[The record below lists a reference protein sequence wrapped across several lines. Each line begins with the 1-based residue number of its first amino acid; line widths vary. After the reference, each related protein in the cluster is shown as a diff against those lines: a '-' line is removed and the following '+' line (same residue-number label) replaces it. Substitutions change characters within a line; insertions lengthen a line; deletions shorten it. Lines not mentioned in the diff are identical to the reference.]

1 MWSVDY
7 RQSLVAKSVSG
18 IMVCWRVGD
27 GGGRTGGGG
36 SGGGGGGG
44 GGGNSSETVTHSRRK

>member
-27 GGGRTGGGG
+27 GGVRTGG
-36 SGGGGGGG
+36 SG